1 MGRYI
6 VFAVFLGLIFMPY
19 TALAMVSGPC
29 YKCHAMHFS
38 QSPWPT
44 GWQSEGP
51 NDYLL
56 VKKGGG
62 GHCSPCV
69 SCHSSE
75 TSSTY
80 EDLGGGLKVPIV
92 FYFGASAPT
101 EYLAGGNFWWVKEG
115 LGDNDTKGHNVFEDE
130 DDEDLSAGAPGDSGF
145 AGCGTNPC
153 HLNLSRPADIAGMP
167 ELDGKYGC
175 EGCHLNVRHHANDH
189 PNGESGLVNSA
200 DQGWYRFL
208 SGHMSGSGQG
218 VEGYED
224 GHWEAGQPD
233 LARGQANNHN
243 EYLGNENTGGYGFN
257 LGHTTTAFC
266 TGCHGAFHQL
276 QYSSGS
282 WVRHPSDAVIPD
294 TAGSEYAD
302 TGGASHEYDPLSPV
316 ASPTVDGTPDGT
328 VTPGTDFVMCLS
340 CHRPHGSPY
349 PDMLR
354 WDYSQQ
360 IAGSDPGEGILD
372 QGCFY
377 CHTKKDN

>member
-1 MGRYI
+1 MKRYM
-6 VFAVFLGLIFMPY
+6 VFAILLGLVFMPY
-19 TALAMVSGPC
+19 TAFASVSGVC
-29 YKCHAMHFS
+29 SNCHTMHAS
-38 QSPWPT
+38 QTPWP
-44 GWQSEGP
+44 GEWGDKSKLP
-51 NDYLL
+51 KKYLL
-56 VKKGGG
+56 AKTG
-62 GHCSPCV
+62 SSACV
-69 SCHSSE
+69 GCHSHNTE
-75 TSSTY
+75 STY
-80 EDLGGGLKVPIV
+80 YDLGGCIVPVV
-92 FYFGASAPT
+92 FYKGGSAPT
-101 EYLAGGNFWWVKEG
+101 SYLAGGNFWWVKEG

-145 AGCGTNPC
+145 ATCGTNPC

-175 EGCHLNVRHHANDH
+175 EGCHLNIKHHANDH
-189 PNGESGLVNSA
+189 TNSVSGLVDSA
-200 DQGWYRFL
+200 DKGWYRFL
-208 SGHMSGSGQG
+208 SGHMSGNGQG

-243 EYLGNENTGGYGFN
+243 EYLGNENTGGYGFA

-266 TGCHGAFHQL
+266 TGCHGVFHQL

>member
-1 MGRYI
+1 M
-6 VFAVFLGLIFMPY
+6 
-19 TALAMVSGPC
+19 
-29 YKCHAMHFS
+29 
-38 QSPWPT
+38 
-44 GWQSEGP
+44 
-51 NDYLL
+51 
-56 VKKGGG
+56 
-62 GHCSPCV
+62 
-69 SCHSSE
+69 
-75 TSSTY
+75 
-80 EDLGGGLKVPIV
+80 PIV

-145 AGCGTNPC
+145 ASCGTNPC
-153 HLNLSRPADIAGMP
+153 HLNLSRPADIGMA

-208 SGHMSGSGQG
+208 SGHMSGNGQG

-243 EYLGNENTGGYGFN
+243 EYLGFQKDGNYYGFA

-316 ASPTVDGTPDGT
+316 ASPAVDGTPDGT

-360 IAGSDPGEGILD
+360 IAGSDPGEGTLD